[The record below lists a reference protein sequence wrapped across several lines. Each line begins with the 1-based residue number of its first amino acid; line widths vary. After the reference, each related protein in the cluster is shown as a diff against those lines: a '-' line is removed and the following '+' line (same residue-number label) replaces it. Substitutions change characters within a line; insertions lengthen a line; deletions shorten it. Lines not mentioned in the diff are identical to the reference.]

1 MAYLKTLILNKY
13 FPLKDPWNTPRRPEK
28 CIYLGESPDGPVAKT
43 VHSQCRGPGSISGQG
58 TRSHMLQLRPDA
70 AK

>member
-43 VHSQCRGPGSISGQG
+43 VHSQCRGAEKRHPV
-58 TRSHMLQLRPDA
+58 TRKEDKRVC
-70 AK
+70 